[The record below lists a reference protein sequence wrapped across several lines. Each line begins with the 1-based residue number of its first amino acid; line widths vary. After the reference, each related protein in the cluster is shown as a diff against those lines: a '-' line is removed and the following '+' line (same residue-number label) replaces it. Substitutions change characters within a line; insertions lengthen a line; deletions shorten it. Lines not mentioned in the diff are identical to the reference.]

1 MSSSRIHQ
9 LLNAPEGKEIPFW
22 LSQPRQ
28 SSRGSGG
35 KKKAERPKEFGVGQG
50 AARDRLSRTDPFHP
64 PLDLRSGA
72 QGPFQRRAP
81 DAFFWTYRAWRTS
94 WFQ

>member
-35 KKKAERPKEFGVGQG
+35 KEKANGLRNSVLARALREIGCLERTLFI
-50 AARDRLSRTDPFHP
+50 LHWIS
-64 PLDLRSGA
+64 RSGA